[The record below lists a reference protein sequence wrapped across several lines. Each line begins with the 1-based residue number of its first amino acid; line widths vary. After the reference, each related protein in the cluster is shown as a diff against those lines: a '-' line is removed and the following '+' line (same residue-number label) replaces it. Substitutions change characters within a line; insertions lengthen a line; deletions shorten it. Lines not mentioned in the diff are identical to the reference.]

1 MRYSIGYSTG
11 TFDLTHRGHFAILRY
26 MKSRC
31 DMLVV
36 GLTSDRLAASQK
48 RPTIM
53 DYDHRKAILDNCRH
67 VDHVVA
73 HDGETKTD
81 AHRRLRFDVLFIG
94 DDYADSDEYTQFH
107 DTPVLFV
114 PRTPGVSTSGL
125 WDALVRR
132 VVRDEMVYVACGIDG
147 PVWGAGGCVWKPV
160 HVGAREHQASPLTL
174 AHTADVYRIG
184 VPEPRNWKGG
194 EDDAVKFP
202 MITAVNAYRQLV
214 ITSCLRTFPW
224 YPIIDCFCMHED
236 SLSHETPLTID
247 GVDALVAE
255 RSHPRSTW
263 CLQQRHSGDTLHSL
277 WTKQR
282 EICTPQWWAGVMT
295 QLQVIIDDL
304 LVQGVVHGDVH
315 MRNLCM
321 DTNGR
326 LSLIDFGWCMWRG
339 FDMTPAERALLQMRL
354 DDRFDEAHFGRS
366 LRDHGLCLS
375 DGHVVEMVDAD
386 QQMVQ
391 ASTEQSTVG
400 T

>member
-1 MRYSIGYSTG
+1 
-11 TFDLTHRGHFAILRY
+11 

-53 DYDHRKAILDNCRH
+53 DYDHRKAILDNC
-67 VDHVVA
+67 V
-73 HDGETKTD
+73 
-81 AHRRLRFDVLFIG
+81 
-94 DDYADSDEYTQFH
+94 
-107 DTPVLFV
+107 
-114 PRTPGVSTSGL
+114 
-125 WDALVRR
+125 
-132 VVRDEMVYVACGIDG
+132 
-147 PVWGAGGCVWKPV
+147 
-160 HVGAREHQASPLTL
+160 
-174 AHTADVYRIG
+174 
-184 VPEPRNWKGG
+184 
-194 EDDAVKFP
+194 
-202 MITAVNAYRQLV
+202 
-214 ITSCLRTFPW
+214 
-224 YPIIDCFCMHED
+224 
-236 SLSHETPLTID
+236 
-247 GVDALVAE
+247 
-255 RSHPRSTW
+255 
-263 CLQQRHSGDTLHSL
+263 
-277 WTKQR
+277 
-282 EICTPQWWAGVMT
+282 
-295 QLQVIIDDL
+295 
-304 LVQGVVHGDVH
+304 VVHGDVH